1 MSKAYLMAELPEHE
15 PRTSQRCAL
24 VSVFDSLPSP
34 TFVSLHW
41 TYRAPQTLSP
51 LKWRRVRRLL
61 RFAGRTRNMSRLME
75 MGDHVLHG

>member
-24 VSVFDSLPSP
+24 VSVFDNLPSP

-51 LKWRRVRRLL
+51 YLMAESQTTPTFRRPCTESVK
-61 RFAGRTRNMSRLME
+61 A
-75 MGDHVLHG
+75 